1 VVEQR
6 HVRKTLAAIAFAI
19 LCEAA
24 SFASSNPA
32 RPDANEQRKIIAD
45 ATIYA
50 SNQERNLPNFLCTQ
64 TTQRFVDFTGSSGFP
79 PLDLIVE
86 NLTYFDHH
94 ENYQVIMVNGQ
105 AANVT
110 HAQLGGAIS
119 SGEFASLLKDIF
131 APESATTFT
140 WENYYKLRGRLM
152 HVFSY
157 RVLSANS
164 AFHLRAPSQGL
175 DLVIGYHGHIF
186 IDEQDHL
193 VYRIT
198 QHADEVPPDYPLQDE
213 SMILDYEYTRIGDHD
228 YLLPLEFELRLRE
241 GRQLVRNDVKYT
253 DYQKFVADTK
263 ITFDAPGPDKP
274 GKN

>member
-1 VVEQR
+1 VVVKRQ
-6 HVRKTLAAIAFAI
+6 VRKTLSAITLAI
-19 LCEAA
+19 VWESA

-32 RPDANEQRKIIAD
+32 RPDANEQMKIVAD
-45 ATIYA
+45 AAIYA
-50 SNQERNLPNFLCTQ
+50 SNQDRNLPNFLCTQ
-64 TTQRFVDFTGSSGFP
+64 TTQRFVDFTGNTGFRP
-79 PLDLIVE
+79 MDLIVE
-86 NLTYFDHH
+86 NLSYFDHH
-94 ENYQVIMVNGQ
+94 ENYQVLMVNGQ
-105 AANVT
+105 AANIT
-110 HAQLGGAIS
+110 HSQLGGAIS

-140 WENYYKLRGRLM
+140 WESYYKLRGRLT

-157 RVLSANS
+157 RVSPANS
-164 AFHLRAPSQGL
+164 AFHLRAPTQGL

-193 VYRIT
+193 VHRIT
-198 QHADEVPPDYPLQDE
+198 QHADGIPADYPLQDE

-241 GRQLVRNDVKYT
+241 GRQLVRNDVKYE
-253 DYQKFVADTK
+253 DYKKFAADTK
-263 ITFDAPGPDKP
+263 ITFDAPAADKP